1 MWALAWDCQQLLAI
15 LRGDFAR
22 LATFFDANIFHP
34 LPLTLAYSEHF
45 IAQAV
50 QILPVWALT
59 GNPDP
64 LLRPALSLDVRALR
78 AGRVPVRARAH
89 RQSARRVRRRRALR
103 VRAVPV
109 STKLASAGAVVAVDA
124 VRAVRIPQVLR
135 LTRCTDIA
143 RRTMAAAAWRSLSAH
158 RAEPVLHL
166 LPDVLRAIRRRV
178 CRLGDLAPPSVVAH
192 TDLDSTRDRRGAR
205 CGVDH
210 TAAAAVR
217 TGAGATADR
226 AQPWRAVDV
235 CRRRLFVRDRGERA
249 DPVGLDRAGLSQS
262 RR

>member
-50 QILPVWALT
+50 QVLPVWALT
-59 GNPDP
+59 GNPILCYN
-64 LLRPALSLDVRALR
+64 LLYLSTFVLSGLGAYL
-78 AGRVPVRARAH
+78 VRARAH
-89 RQSARRVRRRRALR
+89 RQSARRVCRRRALR
-103 VRAVPV
+103 VRPLPV

-210 TAAAAVR
+210 TAPAAVR
-217 TGAGATADR
+217 TGAGAAADR